1 MYFYESCFYFFYF
14 VCFHKALKADRDKA
28 NEADADKWS
37 WANPLFEEIAV
48 LETWKSASEAPIG
61 PFAHRFR
68 AAALSPSALSSL
80 RKELGDGYLPLLLK
94 LLEILTTHLEG
105 NDSMGAKIAQLGSM
119 AKIKDSIKQ
128 EPHEGTTTSKTSKKA
143 KAKAAK

>member
-1 MYFYESCFYFFYF
+1 MFCF

-48 LETWKSASEAPIG
+48 LETRKSASEIDL

-143 KAKAAK
+143 KVKAAK